1 MECGI
6 ESSEAHNCG
15 NLRLRNVRLALG
27 RQADRQTY
35 IGKASQSARRPGG
48 HSASYSAIQTVGQ
61 CFGRSPPFTGLLTFC
76 RRYNANAAKRPKQ
89 PPKQTLGSVRFS
101 PLCRRRRR
109 RRRRR
114 LGCRSSY
121 SHLTNRNNKNKKTK
135 TTTTTATETFGFG
148 RGHNC

>member
-27 RQADRQTY
+27 RQPDRQTY
-35 IGKASQSARRPGG
+35 IGKASQSARRPGQPLSQLLS
-48 HSASYSAIQTVGQ
+48 HSDGRTVFRTQSAIHLAYSHFAGAIMPMQPSGPSNHPSKLWAQ
-61 CFGRSPPFTGLLTFC
+61 FGS
-76 RRYNANAAKRPKQ
+76 
-89 PPKQTLGSVRFS
+89 
-101 PLCRRRRR
+101 LC

-135 TTTTTATETFGFG
+135 TATATETFGFG

>member
-27 RQADRQTY
+27 RQTY

-48 HSASYSAIQTVGQ
+48 QAATQPATQPFRRSDSVSDAVRHSL
-61 CFGRSPPFTGLLTFC
+61 GLLTFC

-109 RRRRR
+109 RRR

-135 TTTTTATETFGFG
+135 TTTATETFGFG